1 MSRACLSGACAGKNV
16 HADRRTGCRPVQN
29 SRKILEEIMPI
40 TDLFT
45 EKKVQRNLACFLAP
59 EAEYSPEQ
67 FEEMK
72 NPSYGIMNA
81 AKLRMNEKTEI
92 IFFTEETPLLLQLF
106 QTIDENS
113 VVETLGGLYYH
124 LSEIA
129 GSDILDGRNLM
140 VDPEHIYFDVQS
152 NKVFIIYL
160 PIRMDGE
167 RLTIRS
173 FPEIGEIIAAQI
185 DKRFGEEMPPAL
197 KALREALYDETMEA
211 SEIFAKINALYPI
224 KAAKA
229 EEIPKSGEEIPKS
242 GREKSLAVPESKTP
256 DRDDFGMGRTI
267 ADMNRRKGSGTGRTT
282 DSKSLR
288 KGGLK
293 ISIGRKTDLSNAGTL
308 EMVPVS
314 PEEERDHAEKERILR
329 EEEERDRAER
339 ERILREEEER
349 ARAEAKGVRLGGKE
363 RYPADE
369 ELVYEGKADELRIP
383 MIMQL
388 TLTSRETGQQIM
400 LEENSLVIGRRTPE
414 AMGVLRN
421 APNTVGRKHAEICRV
436 GDRFFIRDLESR
448 NGTMIN
454 GRLISP
460 MELYPLSDGDKVSLA
475 KFVLDVRVN
484 EI

>member
-16 HADRRTGCRPVQN
+16 HADRRTGCRTVQN

-160 PIRMDGE
+160 PIRMEGE

-229 EEIPKSGEEIPKS
+229 EEIPKSGK
-242 GREKSLAVPESKTP
+242 EKSLAVPESKTP

-314 PEEERDHAEKERILR
+314 PEEERD
-329 EEEERDRAER
+329 RAER

-349 ARAEAKGVRLGGKE
+349 ARAEAKGVRLLGKE

>member
-1 MSRACLSGACAGKNV
+1 
-16 HADRRTGCRPVQN
+16 
-29 SRKILEEIMPI
+29 MPI

-242 GREKSLAVPESKTP
+242 GKEKSLAVPESKTP

-369 ELVYEGKADELRIP
+369 ELVYEGKADEFRIP
-383 MIMQL
+383 KIMQL
-388 TLTSRETGQQIM
+388 ILTSRETGQQIM

>member
-16 HADRRTGCRPVQN
+16 HADRRTGRRPVQN

-160 PIRMDGE
+160 PIRMEGE

-224 KAAKA
+224 KSAKA

-242 GREKSLAVPESKTP
+242 GKEKSLAVPESKTP

-314 PEEERDHAEKERILR
+314 PEEERD
-329 EEEERDRAER
+329 RAER

-349 ARAEAKGVRLGGKE
+349 ARAEAKGVRPEGKE
-363 RYPADE
+363 RDPADE

>member
-1 MSRACLSGACAGKNV
+1 
-16 HADRRTGCRPVQN
+16 
-29 SRKILEEIMPI
+29 MPI

-160 PIRMDGE
+160 PIRMEGE

-242 GREKSLAVPESKTP
+242 GKEKSLAVPESKTP

-314 PEEERDHAEKERILR
+314 PEEERDRAERERILR
-329 EEEERDRAER
+329 EEEESARAER

-349 ARAEAKGVRLGGKE
+349 ARAEAKGVRLLGKE

-383 MIMQL
+383 KIMQL
-388 TLTSRETGQQIM
+388 ILTSRETGQQIM

>member
-1 MSRACLSGACAGKNV
+1 
-16 HADRRTGCRPVQN
+16 
-29 SRKILEEIMPI
+29 MPI

-160 PIRMDGE
+160 PIRMEGE

-369 ELVYEGKADELRIP
+369 ELVYEGKADEFRIP
-383 MIMQL
+383 KIMQL
-388 TLTSRETGQQIM
+388 ILTSRETGQQIM

-414 AMGVLRN
+414 AMGILRN

>member
-1 MSRACLSGACAGKNV
+1 
-16 HADRRTGCRPVQN
+16 
-29 SRKILEEIMPI
+29 MPI

-72 NPSYGIMNA
+72 KPSYGIMNA

-160 PIRMDGE
+160 PIRMEGE

-242 GREKSLAVPESKTP
+242 GKEKSLAVPESKTP

-369 ELVYEGKADELRIP
+369 ELVYEGKADEFRIP
-383 MIMQL
+383 KIMQL
-388 TLTSRETGQQIM
+388 ILTSRETGQQIM

>member
-1 MSRACLSGACAGKNV
+1 
-16 HADRRTGCRPVQN
+16 
-29 SRKILEEIMPI
+29 MPI

-160 PIRMDGE
+160 PIRMEGE

-314 PEEERDHAEKERILR
+314 PEEERDRAERERILR
-329 EEEERDRAER
+329 EEEESARAER

-349 ARAEAKGVRLGGKE
+349 ARAEAKGVRPEGKE
-363 RYPADE
+363 RDPADE

-383 MIMQL
+383 KIMQL
-388 TLTSRETGQQIM
+388 ILTSRETGQQIM
-400 LEENSLVIGRRTPE
+400 LEENSLVIGRKTPE

-421 APNTVGRKHAEICRV
+421 APNTVGRKPEWDNDKWTIDFTDGVVPSC
-436 GDRFFIRDLESR
+436 
-448 NGTMIN
+448 
-454 GRLISP
+454 GR
-460 MELYPLSDGDKVSLA
+460 G
-475 KFVLDVRVN
+475 
-484 EI
+484 

>member
-160 PIRMDGE
+160 PIRMEGE

-224 KAAKA
+224 KSAKA

-242 GREKSLAVPESKTP
+242 GKEKSLAMPESKTP

-314 PEEERDHAEKERILR
+314 PEEERD
-329 EEEERDRAER
+329 RAER

-349 ARAEAKGVRLGGKE
+349 ARAEAKGVRLLGKE

>member
-160 PIRMDGE
+160 PIRMEGE

-242 GREKSLAVPESKTP
+242 GKEKSLAVPESKTP

-314 PEEERDHAEKERILR
+314 PEEERD
-329 EEEERDRAER
+329 RAER

-349 ARAEAKGVRLGGKE
+349 ARAEAKGVRPEGKE
-363 RYPADE
+363 RDPADE

-383 MIMQL
+383 KIMQL
-388 TLTSRETGQQIM
+388 ILTSRETGQQIM

>member
-1 MSRACLSGACAGKNV
+1 
-16 HADRRTGCRPVQN
+16 
-29 SRKILEEIMPI
+29 MPI

-72 NPSYGIMNA
+72 KPSYGIMNA

-242 GREKSLAVPESKTP
+242 GKEKSSEVPESKTP

-314 PEEERDHAEKERILR
+314 PEEERD
-329 EEEERDRAER
+329 RAER

-349 ARAEAKGVRLGGKE
+349 ARAEAKGVRLLGKE

-383 MIMQL
+383 KIMQL
-388 TLTSRETGQQIM
+388 ILTSRETGQQIM

>member
-1 MSRACLSGACAGKNV
+1 
-16 HADRRTGCRPVQN
+16 
-29 SRKILEEIMPI
+29 MPI

-160 PIRMDGE
+160 PIRMEGE

-242 GREKSLAVPESKTP
+242 GKEKSLAVPESKTP

-314 PEEERDHAEKERILR
+314 PEEERDRAEKERILR

-349 ARAEAKGVRLGGKE
+349 ARAEAKGVRLLGKE

-400 LEENSLVIGRRTPE
+400 LEENSLVIGRRIPE

>member
-1 MSRACLSGACAGKNV
+1 
-16 HADRRTGCRPVQN
+16 
-29 SRKILEEIMPI
+29 MPI

-160 PIRMDGE
+160 PIRMEGE

-242 GREKSLAVPESKTP
+242 GKEKSLAVPESKTP

-314 PEEERDHAEKERILR
+314 PEEERD
-329 EEEERDRAER
+329 RAER

-349 ARAEAKGVRLGGKE
+349 ARAEAKGVRLLGKE

>member
-160 PIRMDGE
+160 PIRMEGE

-369 ELVYEGKADELRIP
+369 ELVYEGKADEFRIP
-383 MIMQL
+383 KIMQL
-388 TLTSRETGQQIM
+388 ILTSRETGQQIM

-414 AMGVLRN
+414 AMGILRN

>member
-1 MSRACLSGACAGKNV
+1 
-16 HADRRTGCRPVQN
+16 
-29 SRKILEEIMPI
+29 MPI

-160 PIRMDGE
+160 PIRMEGE

-229 EEIPKSGEEIPKS
+229 EEIPTSGEEIPKS
-242 GREKSLAVPESKTP
+242 GKEKSLAVPESKTP

-314 PEEERDHAEKERILR
+314 PEEERD
-329 EEEERDRAER
+329 RAER

-349 ARAEAKGVRLGGKE
+349 ARAEAKGVRLLGKE

>member
-16 HADRRTGCRPVQN
+16 HADRRTGGRPVQN
-29 SRKILEEIMPI
+29 SRKFLEEIMPI

-160 PIRMDGE
+160 PIRMEGE

-242 GREKSLAVPESKTP
+242 GKEKSLAVPESKTP

-314 PEEERDHAEKERILR
+314 PEEERD
-329 EEEERDRAER
+329 RAER

-349 ARAEAKGVRLGGKE
+349 ARAEAKGVRPEGKE
-363 RYPADE
+363 RDPADE

-383 MIMQL
+383 KIMQL
-388 TLTSRETGQQIM
+388 ILTSRETGQQIM

>member
-1 MSRACLSGACAGKNV
+1 
-16 HADRRTGCRPVQN
+16 
-29 SRKILEEIMPI
+29 MPI

-160 PIRMDGE
+160 PIRMEGE

-224 KAAKA
+224 KSAKA

-242 GREKSLAVPESKTP
+242 GKEKSLAMPESKTP

-314 PEEERDHAEKERILR
+314 PEEERDRAEKERILR

-349 ARAEAKGVRLGGKE
+349 ARAEAKGVRLLGKE

>member
-1 MSRACLSGACAGKNV
+1 
-16 HADRRTGCRPVQN
+16 
-29 SRKILEEIMPI
+29 MPI

-160 PIRMDGE
+160 PIRMEGE

-242 GREKSLAVPESKTP
+242 GKEKSLAVPESKTP

-369 ELVYEGKADELRIP
+369 ELVYEGKADEFRIP
-383 MIMQL
+383 KIMQL
-388 TLTSRETGQQIM
+388 ILTSRETGQQIM

>member
-1 MSRACLSGACAGKNV
+1 
-16 HADRRTGCRPVQN
+16 
-29 SRKILEEIMPI
+29 MPI

-160 PIRMDGE
+160 PIRMEGE

-224 KAAKA
+224 KSAKA

-242 GREKSLAVPESKTP
+242 GKEKSLAVPESKTP

-314 PEEERDHAEKERILR
+314 PEEERDRAEKERILR

-349 ARAEAKGVRLGGKE
+349 ARAEAKGVRLLGKE

>member
-1 MSRACLSGACAGKNV
+1 
-16 HADRRTGCRPVQN
+16 
-29 SRKILEEIMPI
+29 MPI

-72 NPSYGIMNA
+72 KPSYGIMNA

-224 KAAKA
+224 KSAKA

-242 GREKSLAVPESKTP
+242 GKEKSLAVPESKTP

-314 PEEERDHAEKERILR
+314 PEEERD
-329 EEEERDRAER
+329 RAER

-349 ARAEAKGVRLGGKE
+349 ARAEAKGVRPEGKE
-363 RYPADE
+363 RDPADE

-383 MIMQL
+383 KIMQL
-388 TLTSRETGQQIM
+388 ILTSRETGQQIM

>member
-16 HADRRTGCRPVQN
+16 HADRRTGCRTVQN
-29 SRKILEEIMPI
+29 SRKFLEEIMPI

-72 NPSYGIMNA
+72 KPSYGIMNA

-224 KAAKA
+224 KSAKA

-242 GREKSLAVPESKTP
+242 GKEKSLAVPESKTP

-314 PEEERDHAEKERILR
+314 PEEERD
-329 EEEERDRAER
+329 RAER

-349 ARAEAKGVRLGGKE
+349 ARAEAKGVRPEGKE
-363 RYPADE
+363 RDPADE

-383 MIMQL
+383 KIMQL
-388 TLTSRETGQQIM
+388 ILTSRETGQQIM

>member
-16 HADRRTGCRPVQN
+16 HEDRCTGCRPVQN

-72 NPSYGIMNA
+72 KPSYGIMNA

-160 PIRMDGE
+160 PIRMEGE

-242 GREKSLAVPESKTP
+242 GKEKSLAVPESKTP

-314 PEEERDHAEKERILR
+314 PEEERDRAEKERILR

-349 ARAEAKGVRLGGKE
+349 ARAEAKGVRLLGKE

-383 MIMQL
+383 KIMQL
-388 TLTSRETGQQIM
+388 ILTSRETGQQIM

>member
-160 PIRMDGE
+160 PIRMEGE

-242 GREKSLAVPESKTP
+242 GKEKSLAVPESKTP

-383 MIMQL
+383 KIMQL
-388 TLTSRETGQQIM
+388 ILTSRETGQQIM

>member
-314 PEEERDHAEKERILR
+314 PEEERD
-329 EEEERDRAER
+329 RAER

-349 ARAEAKGVRLGGKE
+349 ARAEAKGVRPEGKE
-363 RYPADE
+363 RDPADE

-383 MIMQL
+383 KIMQL
-388 TLTSRETGQQIM
+388 ILTSRETGQQIM

>member
-1 MSRACLSGACAGKNV
+1 
-16 HADRRTGCRPVQN
+16 
-29 SRKILEEIMPI
+29 MPI

-160 PIRMDGE
+160 PIRMEGE

-224 KAAKA
+224 KSAKA

-242 GREKSLAVPESKTP
+242 GKEKSLAMPESKTP

-314 PEEERDHAEKERILR
+314 PEEERDRAERERILR
-329 EEEERDRAER
+329 EEEESARAER

-349 ARAEAKGVRLGGKE
+349 ARAEAKGVRLLGKE

>member
-1 MSRACLSGACAGKNV
+1 
-16 HADRRTGCRPVQN
+16 
-29 SRKILEEIMPI
+29 MPI

-72 NPSYGIMNA
+72 KPSYGIMNA

-229 EEIPKSGEEIPKS
+229 EEIPTSGEEIPKS
-242 GREKSLAVPESKTP
+242 GKEKSLAMPESKTP

-314 PEEERDHAEKERILR
+314 PEEERD
-329 EEEERDRAER
+329 RAER

-349 ARAEAKGVRLGGKE
+349 ARAEAKGVRPEGKE
-363 RYPADE
+363 RDPADE

>member
-1 MSRACLSGACAGKNV
+1 
-16 HADRRTGCRPVQN
+16 
-29 SRKILEEIMPI
+29 MPI

-160 PIRMDGE
+160 PIRMEGE

-314 PEEERDHAEKERILR
+314 PEEERDRAERERILR
-329 EEEERDRAER
+329 EEEESARAER

-383 MIMQL
+383 KIMQL
-388 TLTSRETGQQIM
+388 ILTSRETGQQIM

>member
-1 MSRACLSGACAGKNV
+1 
-16 HADRRTGCRPVQN
+16 
-29 SRKILEEIMPI
+29 MPI

-160 PIRMDGE
+160 PIRMEGE

-229 EEIPKSGEEIPKS
+229 EEIPTSGEEIPKS
-242 GREKSLAVPESKTP
+242 GKEKSLAMPESKTP

-314 PEEERDHAEKERILR
+314 PEEERDRAEK
-329 EEEERDRAER
+329 

-349 ARAEAKGVRLGGKE
+349 ARAEAKGVRPEGKE
-363 RYPADE
+363 RDPADE

-383 MIMQL
+383 KIMQL
-388 TLTSRETGQQIM
+388 ILTSRETGQQIM

>member
-1 MSRACLSGACAGKNV
+1 
-16 HADRRTGCRPVQN
+16 
-29 SRKILEEIMPI
+29 MPI

-160 PIRMDGE
+160 PIRMEGE

-224 KAAKA
+224 KSAKA

-242 GREKSLAVPESKTP
+242 GKEKSLAVPESKTP

-369 ELVYEGKADELRIP
+369 ELVYEGKADEFRIP
-383 MIMQL
+383 KIMQL
-388 TLTSRETGQQIM
+388 ILTSRETGQQIM

>member
-1 MSRACLSGACAGKNV
+1 
-16 HADRRTGCRPVQN
+16 
-29 SRKILEEIMPI
+29 MPI

-160 PIRMDGE
+160 PIRMEGE

-229 EEIPKSGEEIPKS
+229 EEIPKSGK
-242 GREKSLAVPESKTP
+242 EKSSEVPESKTP

-314 PEEERDHAEKERILR
+314 PEEERD
-329 EEEERDRAER
+329 RAER

-349 ARAEAKGVRLGGKE
+349 ARAEAKGVRLLGKE

>member
-242 GREKSLAVPESKTP
+242 GKEKSLAVPESKTP

-314 PEEERDHAEKERILR
+314 PEEERDRAEKERILR

-349 ARAEAKGVRLGGKE
+349 ARAEAKGVRLLGKE

-383 MIMQL
+383 KIMQL
-388 TLTSRETGQQIM
+388 ILTSRETGQQIM

-460 MELYPLSDGDKVSLA
+460 MELYPLSDGDKVCLA

>member
-29 SRKILEEIMPI
+29 SRKFLEEIMPI

-160 PIRMDGE
+160 PIRMEGE

-224 KAAKA
+224 KSAKA

-242 GREKSLAVPESKTP
+242 GKEKSLAVPESKTP

-314 PEEERDHAEKERILR
+314 PEEERD
-329 EEEERDRAER
+329 RAER

-349 ARAEAKGVRLGGKE
+349 ARAEAKGVRLLGKE

-383 MIMQL
+383 KIMQL
-388 TLTSRETGQQIM
+388 ILTSRETGQQIM

>member
-1 MSRACLSGACAGKNV
+1 
-16 HADRRTGCRPVQN
+16 
-29 SRKILEEIMPI
+29 MPI

-72 NPSYGIMNA
+72 KPSYGIMNA

-242 GREKSLAVPESKTP
+242 GKEKSLAVPESKTP

-314 PEEERDHAEKERILR
+314 PEEERD
-329 EEEERDRAER
+329 RAER

-349 ARAEAKGVRLGGKE
+349 ARAEAKGVRPEGKE
-363 RYPADE
+363 RDPADE

-383 MIMQL
+383 KIMQL
-388 TLTSRETGQQIM
+388 ILTSRETGQQIM
-400 LEENSLVIGRRTPE
+400 LEENSLVIGRKTPE

>member
-1 MSRACLSGACAGKNV
+1 
-16 HADRRTGCRPVQN
+16 
-29 SRKILEEIMPI
+29 MPI

-72 NPSYGIMNA
+72 KPSYGIMNA

-160 PIRMDGE
+160 PIRMEGE

-242 GREKSLAVPESKTP
+242 GKEKSLAVPESKTP

-314 PEEERDHAEKERILR
+314 PEEERDRAERERILR
-329 EEEERDRAER
+329 EEEESARAER

-349 ARAEAKGVRLGGKE
+349 ARAEAKGVRLLGKE

>member
-1 MSRACLSGACAGKNV
+1 
-16 HADRRTGCRPVQN
+16 
-29 SRKILEEIMPI
+29 MPI

-242 GREKSLAVPESKTP
+242 GKEKSLAVPESKTP

-314 PEEERDHAEKERILR
+314 PEEERDRAERERILR
-329 EEEERDRAER
+329 EEEESARAER

-349 ARAEAKGVRLGGKE
+349 ARAEAKGVRLLGKE

-383 MIMQL
+383 KIMQL
-388 TLTSRETGQQIM
+388 ILTSRETGQQIM
-400 LEENSLVIGRRTPE
+400 LEENSLVIGRKTPE

-460 MELYPLSDGDKVSLA
+460 MELYPLSDGDKVCLA

>member
-1 MSRACLSGACAGKNV
+1 
-16 HADRRTGCRPVQN
+16 
-29 SRKILEEIMPI
+29 MPI

-72 NPSYGIMNA
+72 KPSYGIMNA

-229 EEIPKSGEEIPKS
+229 EEIPTSGEEIPKS
-242 GREKSLAVPESKTP
+242 GKEKSLAVPESKTP

-282 DSKSLR
+282 DSKILR

-369 ELVYEGKADELRIP
+369 ELVYEGKADEFRIP
-383 MIMQL
+383 KIMQL
-388 TLTSRETGQQIM
+388 ILTSRETGQQIM

>member
-160 PIRMDGE
+160 PIRMEGE

-242 GREKSLAVPESKTP
+242 GKEKSLAVPESKTP

-314 PEEERDHAEKERILR
+314 PEEERD
-329 EEEERDRAER
+329 RAER

-349 ARAEAKGVRLGGKE
+349 ARAEAKGVRLLGKE

-383 MIMQL
+383 KIMQL
-388 TLTSRETGQQIM
+388 ILTSRETGQQIM

>member
-1 MSRACLSGACAGKNV
+1 
-16 HADRRTGCRPVQN
+16 
-29 SRKILEEIMPI
+29 MPI

-160 PIRMDGE
+160 PIRMEGE

-242 GREKSLAVPESKTP
+242 GKEKSLAVPESKTP

-314 PEEERDHAEKERILR
+314 PEEERDRAEKERILR

-349 ARAEAKGVRLGGKE
+349 ARAEAKGVRLLGKE

>member
-29 SRKILEEIMPI
+29 SRKFLEEIMPI

-160 PIRMDGE
+160 PIRMEGE

-224 KAAKA
+224 KSAKA

-242 GREKSLAVPESKTP
+242 GKEKSLAVPESKTP

-314 PEEERDHAEKERILR
+314 PEEERD
-329 EEEERDRAER
+329 RAER

-349 ARAEAKGVRLGGKE
+349 ARAEAKGVRPEGKE
-363 RYPADE
+363 RDPADE

-383 MIMQL
+383 KIMQL
-388 TLTSRETGQQIM
+388 ILTSRETGQQIM